1 MCLYLNNPKNQVTGD
16 DCGIFNKTQSKT
28 EIAKAIANL
37 FQTPEDLYVDANDI
51 IVPAKPEI
59 PDQRLLRL
67 QERLIYFETV
77 NIRGKYLGP
86 FLYLS
91 TIQATSVES
100 ERAFSVIRLFCTKIH
115 SSLNDETLEDFC
127 LLLAHF

>member
-16 DCGIFNKTQSKT
+16 DCGICNKTQSKT

-51 IVPAKPEI
+51 IIVPAKPEI

-67 QERLIYFETV
+67 QERLFFAIEHQKNYQVDENKPKNLIKIIKREMDYFETV

-86 FLYLS
+86 FL
-91 TIQATSVES
+91 I
-100 ERAFSVIRLFCTKIH
+100 FKH
-115 SSLNDETLEDFC
+115 
-127 LLLAHF
+127 